1 MKFLTLILVI
11 FTISMLRAADVPGN
25 FARQSPS
32 PATTNLQQW
41 WLSFRDPQL
50 TSLIADALAG
60 NPTLATATARVRE
73 ARARKLATM
82 GDYWPQLRI
91 GGAASRGISFS
102 GNGDFVLPGSGGG
115 TQNLYTLSTDASWEI
130 DVFGSI
136 RHSVAAADAQ
146 SQAAEEARKNVLVSL
161 TAEIAANYV
170 DLRGHQSQLAVLN
183 ANLASQEKTVA
194 LTKSRLEA
202 GLSPELA
209 VAQAEAQLAITR
221 AFIPT
226 IKAGIAAAI
235 HRIGTLTGKAAGTY
249 LLVLDKPRPIPKG
262 PATVPAGFPS
272 DLLQRRPDVRQAER
286 DYAAAT
292 SQVGAARAA
301 RLPKFTFGGFAK
313 LESTHYETLLEKDS
327 RVYSVGPSIS
337 IPLFNGGKLK
347 QNQRAAEAARDA
359 AQATW
364 DAAILTAIEDV
375 ETALVT
381 YRQSQS
387 RLEALRA
394 AEKASSRAHE
404 LASELFKNGLG
415 DFLNVLEAQ
424 RTLLSSQEQVVLAE
438 HQVSLNL
445 VKLYKALGGGW
456 EATGTPTAN

>member
-1 MKFLTLILVI
+1 MKSTILLTII
-11 FTISMLRAADVPGN
+11 FTGAWLRAADVPAN
-25 FARQSPS
+25 FAQQSPS
-32 PATTNLQQW
+32 PATANLQQW
-41 WLSFRDPQL
+41 WLNFRDPQL
-50 TSLIADALAG
+50 TGLITDALAN
-60 NPTLATATARVRE
+60 NPNLATSTARVRE
-73 ARARKLATM
+73 ARARRLATF

-91 GGAASRGISFS
+91 GGGVSRGIPFS
-102 GNGDFVLPGSGGG
+102 GNGNFVLPGGGPG
-115 TQNLYTLSTDASWEI
+115 TQNLYNLTTDASWEI
-130 DVFGSI
+130 DVFGGI
-136 RHSVAAADAQ
+136 RHSVAAAEAQ
-146 SQAAEEARKNVLVSL
+146 TQAAEEARKNVLISL

-183 ANLASQEKTVA
+183 ANLASQEKTVS

-221 AFIPT
+221 AAIPT
-226 IKAGIAAAI
+226 LKAGVAAAI

-249 LLVLDKPRPIPKG
+249 LSVLDKPRPIPTG

-286 DYAAAT
+286 NYAAAT
-292 SQVGAARAA
+292 SQVGSARAA
-301 RLPKFTFGGFAK
+301 RLPKFTIGGSAK
-313 LESTHYETLLEKDS
+313 LESTRSETLLDKDS
-327 RVYSVGPSIS
+327 RVYSIGPSIS
-337 IPLFNGGKLK
+337 IPLFNAGKLK

-364 DAAILTAIEDV
+364 DAAVLTAIEDV
-375 ETALVT
+375 ETALIT

-387 RLEALRA
+387 RLESLRA
-394 AEKASSRAHE
+394 AEKASARAHE
-404 LASELFKNGLG
+404 LANELFKNGLG

-424 RTLLSSQEQVVLAE
+424 RTLLNSQEQVVLAE
-438 HQVSLNL
+438 HQVSMNL

-456 EATGTPTAN
+456 EQTAAAPTK